1 MLSGAVGAAVG
12 VSAVG
17 CWALVTG
24 EVGAWEAVVR
34 SALAVLFAALPFE
47 CSDVLALSAEG
58 FVAFFTHCAATCS
71 RLAAA
76 AEACR
81 IFLRKVFTK
90 AFDDSVAVVVDGAI
104 VDGATEMVGE
114 DLESASVPASFL
126 AFLAAEA
133 LDLGCNSACFAW
145 SSVAFSVFEAAVFA
159 PLAAAFFLPQQ
170 RLCATF
176 AVEG

>member
-1 MLSGAVGAAVG
+1 MLSGAEGAAVG

-17 CWALVTG
+17 CWALVAG
-24 EVGAWEAVVR
+24 EVGAWM
-34 SALAVLFAALPFE
+34 AA
-47 CSDVLALSAEG
+47 
-58 FVAFFTHCAATCS
+58 CS

-76 AEACR
+76 AEACL

-90 AFDDSVAVVVDGAI
+90 AFDDSVAAVVAWAVVDGAAG
-104 VDGATEMVGE
+104 VVGE
-114 DLESASVPASFL
+114 DLESASSPASFL
-126 AFLAAEA
+126 AFLAAEP

-170 RLCATF
+170 RLCAAF

>member
-1 MLSGAVGAAVG
+1 MA
-12 VSAVG
+12 
-17 CWALVTG
+17 G
-24 EVGAWEAVVR
+24 EVGTCM
-34 SALAVLFAALPFE
+34 AA
-47 CSDVLALSAEG
+47 
-58 FVAFFTHCAATCS
+58 CS

-90 AFDDSVAVVVDGAI
+90 AFDDSVAAVVDGAI

-114 DLESASVPASFL
+114 DLESASAPAWFL
-126 AFLAAEA
+126 AFLAEEP

-159 PLAAAFFLPQQ
+159 PLTADFFLPQQ
-170 RLCATF
+170 RLCAAF

>member
-1 MLSGAVGAAVG
+1 M
-12 VSAVG
+12 
-17 CWALVTG
+17 
-24 EVGAWEAVVR
+24 R

-47 CSDVLALSAEG
+47 CSDVLALSAEE
-58 FVAFFTHCAATCS
+58 FVAFFTHFTAACS

-90 AFDDSVAVVVDGAI
+90 AFDESVAAVVDWAI
-104 VDGATEMVGE
+104 VDGAAGMVGE
-114 DLESASVPASFL
+114 DLESASAPASFL
-126 AFLAAEA
+126 AFLATEP

-145 SSVAFSVFEAAVFA
+145 SSVAFSVFEAAVFV
-159 PLAAAFFLPQQ
+159 PLTADFFLPQQ
-170 RLCATF
+170 RLCAAF

>member
-12 VSAVG
+12 GSTVG
-17 CWALVTG
+17 CWTLVAG
-24 EVGAWEAVVR
+24 EVGAWM
-34 SALAVLFAALPFE
+34 AA
-47 CSDVLALSAEG
+47 
-58 FVAFFTHCAATCS
+58 CS

-90 AFDDSVAVVVDGAI
+90 AFDESVAAVVDWAI
-104 VDGATEMVGE
+104 VDWAIEMVGE
-114 DLESASVPASFL
+114 DLESASAPASFL
-126 AFLAAEA
+126 AFLAAEP

-145 SSVAFSVFEAAVFA
+145 SSVPFSVLVAAVFA
-159 PLAAAFFLPQQ
+159 PLTADFFLPQQ
-170 RLCATF
+170 RLCAAF